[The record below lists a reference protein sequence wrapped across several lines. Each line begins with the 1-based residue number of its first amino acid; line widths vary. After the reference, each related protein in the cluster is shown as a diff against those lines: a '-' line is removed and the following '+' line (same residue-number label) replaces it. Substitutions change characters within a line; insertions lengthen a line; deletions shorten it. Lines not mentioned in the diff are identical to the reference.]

1 METNTLVRVVCTV
14 LAVVLLGAI
23 ILRRKSKNV
32 ED

>member
-23 ILRRKSKNV
+23 VLRRKSKNV

>member
-1 METNTLVRVVCTV
+1 METNTLVRVVCTL

-23 ILRRKSKNV
+23 ILRRKSRNV